1 MNQKQVLLPAEFANR
16 RANRG
21 MEGLAITPDETTLV
35 GIMQSTM
42 DNPTKA
48 VRKQDI
54 TRIVTINLQTGKV
67 SQYLYKQEKAQ
78 NSNSGIVALDNH
90 NFLVIE
96 RDGGFELQKPGVQ
109 KHIYKIS
116 LDGATDL
123 ESIKES
129 KNIQQN
135 DKLGLMLSGKTVEQY
150 LLDITALN
158 KNSGWDTL
166 IKSGIQP
173 VSKKLVLDAV
183 KAFNYP
189 HDKLEG
195 LWLMGDGRLG
205 LLNDDD
211 FATWSTDGVLEQK
224 QLDKTKTNIDSNRLY
239 IATGVEY

>member
-1 MNQKQVLLPAEFANR
+1 
-16 RANRG
+16 
-21 MEGLAITPDETTLV
+21 
-35 GIMQSTM
+35 
-42 DNPTKA
+42 
-48 VRKQDI
+48 
-54 TRIVTINLQTGKV
+54 
-67 SQYLYKQEKAQ
+67 
-78 NSNSGIVALDNH
+78 
-90 NFLVIE
+90 
-96 RDGGFELQKPGVQ
+96 
-109 KHIYKIS
+109 
-116 LDGATDL
+116 
-123 ESIKES
+123 
-129 KNIQQN
+129 
-135 DKLGLMLSGKTVEQY
+135 MLSGKTVEQY

-195 LWLMGDGRLG
+195 LWVMGDGRLG